1 MRTSELAAEPVVANT
16 DYEREILAW
25 QAARLQKLTVKDGW
39 TQLVGLF
46 WLEPGDNS
54 FGRAAANHLALDN
67 PRIPEQLGTFSVTGR
82 EVRFVAAS
90 GAQVTHAGRPVRAIG
105 PLQDDAAGAPTV
117 LNCGSV
123 SFYLI
128 ERSGRLGIR
137 VKDSQTQAHVHFRGL
152 EYFRIDPKWR
162 LAARAEPY
170 SPVKAIPIVNVLGM
184 DEEMQSPGALVFEVD
199 GKLCRLDAVLETGER
214 DWFVMFA
221 DKTNGKQT
229 YGAGRF
235 LYTAPPVNGQTVIDF
250 NKSYS
255 PPCSFSAFATCPL
268 PPPQNRLAVAVT
280 AGELKYAGNEH

>member
-1 MRTSELAAEPVVANT
+1 MRTSDLAAEPVMSNT
-16 DYEREILAW
+16 DYECEITAW
-25 QAARLQKLTVKDGW
+25 RATRLQKLTTKDGW
-39 TQLVGLF
+39 TQLVGLL

-54 FGRAAANHLALDN
+54 FGRAASNRLALEN
-67 PRIPEQLGTFSVTGR
+67 PRIPEHLGTFSVAGR
-82 EVRFVAAS
+82 EVRFVAAP
-90 GAQVTHAGRPVRAIG
+90 GAQVMHAGRPVRAIG

-117 LNCGSV
+117 LSCGSV

-137 VKDSQTQAHVHFRGL
+137 VKDSQAEAHVHFRGL

-162 LAARAEPY
+162 LAARVEAY
-170 SPVKAIPIVNVLGM
+170 SPVKKVSIINVLGM
-184 DEEMQSPGALVFEVD
+184 EEEMQSPGALLFEVD
-199 GKLCRLDAVLETGER
+199 GKPYRLDAVLEVGER

-221 DKTNGKQT
+221 DQTNGKQT

-235 LYTAPPVNGQTVIDF
+235 LYVAPPVNGETVIDF

-280 AGELKYAGNEH
+280 VGELKYTGSDH